1 MPMEFLTFIA
11 GLAIGG
17 LLSWLIT
24 HRYYIK
30 ASESQEEQLGNLEK
44 KLKSKNT
51 LEDFEGMLEKSE
63 WNKEYIDGQT
73 FFIAKEDNTFQ
84 IELGEK
90 FRQFTER
97 WTKVYP
103 DPNSSASP
111 VYLKI
116 SNNIIKE
123 FTFISMDG
131 GRIFVPMPDIR
142 AIDDETVEYFW
153 NLNSLE
159 VKVYNIVG
167 EFYIY
172 ESIDRVAKRSK
183 IEVVQ

>member
-1 MPMEFLTFIA
+1 MEFSFIA
-11 GLAIGG
+11 GLAVGG
-17 LLSWLIT
+17 LISWLIT

-30 ASESQEEQLGNLEK
+30 ANESQKKQFVDLEK
-44 KLKSKNT
+44 SLKSKNT
-51 LEDFEGMLEKSE
+51 LEDFEALLETSL
-63 WNKEYIDGQT
+63 WNKEYIDGQA
-73 FFIAKEDNTFQ
+73 FFIASDDNTFQ
-84 IELGEK
+84 IVLGEK

-111 VYLKI
+111 VYLRI
-116 SNNIIKE
+116 NNNIIKE

-142 AIDDETVEYFW
+142 AIDEENVEYFW

-159 VKVYNIVG
+159 VKICNIVG
-167 EFYIY
+167 EYYIY
-172 ESIDRVAKRSK
+172 ETIEKVAKRSK
-183 IEVVQ
+183 IEIVK